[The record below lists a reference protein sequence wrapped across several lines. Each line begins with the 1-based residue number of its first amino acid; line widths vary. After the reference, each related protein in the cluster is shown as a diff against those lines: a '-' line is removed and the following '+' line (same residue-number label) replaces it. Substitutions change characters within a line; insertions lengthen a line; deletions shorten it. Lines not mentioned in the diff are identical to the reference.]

1 MQGKLSPLATPSLI
15 IEGLRLLSHRQI
27 RWLVLFPI
35 LINIAMF
42 AAITWT
48 AGLWVSDW
56 LDQLT
61 TSVPDWL
68 QWLAWIIWLLFALL
82 ILVVFAFT
90 FTLVANLIGSPFY
103 GIIAERVIALELG
116 NGEQANESLSSLLA
130 TARDSFIRELQILA
144 YLLPRTIVVL
154 LATFVIGFIPLVNF
168 LAPLLAGSWAAWTL
182 ALQYFDY
189 PGDIDRVTFRGVRES
204 AAGQRWLSLGFGFS
218 ALGAATVP
226 VLNLFLLPAT
236 VVGGTLLWCREY
248 RSRESEN

>member
-1 MQGKLSPLATPSLI
+1 MKHNLSPLATPSLI
-15 IEGLRLLSHRQI
+15 VEGLRLLGHRQI

-35 LINIAMF
+35 VINIALF
-42 AAITWT
+42 ASVTWS
-48 AGLWVSDW
+48 AGLWVSGW

-61 TSVPDWL
+61 ATVPEWL

-90 FTLVANLIGSPFY
+90 FTLFANLIGSPFY
-103 GIIAERVIALELG
+103 GIIAERVIVLERG
-116 NGEQANESLSSLLA
+116 TSEQTTETLSSLLS
-130 TARDSFIRELQILA
+130 TARNSFFRELQILA
-144 YLLPRTIVVL
+144 YMLPRTIVVL

-168 LAPLLAGSWAAWTL
+168 LAPLLAASWAAWTL

-189 PGDIDRVTFRGVRES
+189 PGDIDQVTFRAVRES

-218 ALGAATVP
+218 ALAAAAVP
-226 VLNLFLLPAT
+226 ILNLFLLPAT

-248 RSRESEN
+248 RTQESVN